1 MKGQYL
7 RGFLQLCWGRLE
19 EVALLGP
26 LFSPASGPAQPPAWP
41 AVQLEVQLYSYLLE
55 LSPWQCQT
63 DCPVLSGVWLGL
75 LKVEGGG
82 AQASWPQPKPLFL
95 FTYSNQL
102 CPVSPSFLPPHPFTS
117 FTPQPFEKPPHLDTG
132 LEIQRRQFL
141 LLPPFPPSVS
151 SSAVSFPSEAAAF
164 LLGSSPSPLPKT
176 QTHSTSLPQ

>member
-55 LSPWQCQT
+55 LSPWQCPT

-82 AQASWPQPKPLFL
+82 AQASWAGNSCAPTKASFPFHLFKSTLSCLPLF
-95 FTYSNQL
+95 
-102 CPVSPSFLPPHPFTS
+102 SPT
-117 FTPQPFEKPPHLDTG
+117 
-132 LEIQRRQFL
+132 
-141 LLPPFPPSVS
+141 
-151 SSAVSFPSEAAAF
+151 
-164 LLGSSPSPLPKT
+164 
-176 QTHSTSLPQ
+176 TSLYQLHTPAL